1 MSTVSIDVNLP
12 AISAT
17 EVLEVFP
24 TLDGAGSPTLT
35 NSEGTLELT
44 QSASDWSDII
54 QVKVDSGDVLDVAD
68 GDDVQYKINGDWP
81 AYVGGATF
89 LTATFASTDEHET
102 QGGTTTKAVLGNVVN
117 AAMKGNI
124 SEDYVGNINSFDLF
138 SNEGALSGDIDTQTA
153 ELEDKV
159 EDLWNNTAS
168 DTPAGLQGVE
178 HNNGTA
184 FAESPARTIAL
195 AVLNA
200 KASGSDGAHPGIALL
215 ATNLTARSAAT
226 DYANLPLAAGDK
238 LSFNITYTNAN
249 ADSSSAIPLGG
260 LHSTHSPKAH
270 IFKVTVTLV

>member
-24 TLDGAGSPTLT
+24 TLDAAVNPSISD
-35 NSEGTLELT
+35 SEGTLELT
-44 QSASDWSDII
+44 QAASDWSDII
-54 QVKVDSGDVLDVAD
+54 QVQVDSGDVLDVAD

-102 QGGTTTKAVLGNVVN
+102 QGGTTTKDVLGNVVN

-138 SNEGALSGDIDTQTA
+138 SNEGDLSGDIDNQTA
-153 ELEDKV
+153 ELENKV
-159 EDLWNNTAS
+159 AALWNNTAA
-168 DTPAGLQGVE
+168 DTPAGLKDVE
-178 HNNGTA
+178 HNNETA
-184 FAESPARTIAL
+184 FADSPARTIAL

-215 ATNLTARSAAT
+215 ATNLTNRSATT

-238 LSFNITYTNAN
+238 LSFNITYTNAD
-249 ADSSSAIPLGG
+249 ADSGSAIPSEG
-260 LHSTHSPKAH
+260 LHSSHSPKPH